1 MYTVHFQLV
10 LCSGRQTFSEKCSVR
25 TMEKE
30 ERENE
35 FPGRNTNRTLSY
47 FCFVFLPHYPPI
59 SFHFWY
65 DMFVT
70 YVSKSVLQA
79 ENFCLLSKPVYFIF
93 SFLLLS
99 WLIELATTSS
109 INMKENLSMGDCYKT
124 PII

>member
-10 LCSGRQTFSEKCSVR
+10 LCSGRQKFSGKCSVR

-47 FCFVFLPHYPPI
+47 FCFVFLPHNPPV

-65 DMFVT
+65 DMFIR

-79 ENFCLLSKPVYFIF
+79 ENFCLLIKPVYFIF

-99 WLIELATTSS
+99 WLIELASTSS
-109 INMKENLSMGDCYKT
+109 INMKENS
-124 PII
+124 